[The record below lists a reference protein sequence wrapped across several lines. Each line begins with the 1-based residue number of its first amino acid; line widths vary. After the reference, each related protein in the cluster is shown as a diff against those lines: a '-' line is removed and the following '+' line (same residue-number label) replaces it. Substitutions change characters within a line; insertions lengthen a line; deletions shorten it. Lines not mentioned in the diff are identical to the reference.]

1 MRNIVLMVVMNLV
14 FIYLGEECL
23 VISYSVTDLT
33 FWSFRAIF
41 GCVFDS
47 QFLWIFVLL
56 CLFWLVYNDFI
67 DGANVEWISL
77 QNLRHLMFMLFG
89 KIIHYH
95 VHLLFLSVES
105 FMINQFKTPTIYIW
119 FIITHCFDILEH
131 FYWRFFY
138 KTADSIHL
146 TGLRTKC

>member
-1 MRNIVLMVVMNLV
+1 MSKFSLRIHAL
-14 FIYLGEECL
+14 
-23 VISYSVTDLT
+23 
-33 FWSFRAIF
+33 
-41 GCVFDS
+41 DS
-47 QFLWIFVLL
+47 QFHVILIYGFLSRFLSFRNFWWIFVLL
-56 CLFWLVYNDFI
+56 CLFWLVYNGFI

-105 FMINQFKTPTIYIW
+105 FMIIQFKTPTIYIW
-119 FIITHCFDILEH
+119 FIITHFFDILEH

-138 KTADSIHL
+138 KSADSIHL

>member
-1 MRNIVLMVVMNLV
+1 MSKFSLRIHAL
-14 FIYLGEECL
+14 
-23 VISYSVTDLT
+23 
-33 FWSFRAIF
+33 
-41 GCVFDS
+41 DS
-47 QFLWIFVLL
+47 QFHVILIYGFLSRFLSFRNFWWIFVLL
-56 CLFWLVYNDFI
+56 CMFWLVYNDFI

-105 FMINQFKTPTIYIW
+105 FMINQFKTPIIYIW
-119 FIITHCFDILEH
+119 LIITHCLDILEH

-138 KTADSIHL
+138 TSADSIHL

>member
-1 MRNIVLMVVMNLV
+1 MSKFSLRIHAL
-14 FIYLGEECL
+14 
-23 VISYSVTDLT
+23 
-33 FWSFRAIF
+33 
-41 GCVFDS
+41 DS
-47 QFLWIFVLL
+47 QFHVILIYGFLSRFLSFRFVIFDEFLYF

-89 KIIHYH
+89 KLIHCH

-119 FIITHCFDILEH
+119 LIITHCFDILEH

-138 KTADSIHL
+138 ISADSIHL